1 MKNIIILGSTGSI
14 GVQAL
19 EVIENHKDKFNIV
32 GISANQNVEL
42 LIEQAKKHNPKY
54 VCIADEGHRETLIN
68 ALKSKDFKILYGR
81 EGLLELSK
89 NDSADIMLNALVGSD
104 GMEPTIN
111 AIKSGVNIALSNKE
125 SLVMAGELINEQLI
139 TDPNYK
145 VVSNVTAQEYK
156 NTKQIK
162 ELLIKGL

>member
-54 VCIADEGHRETLIN
+54 VCIADEDHR
-68 ALKSKDFKILYGR
+68 KH
-81 EGLLELSK
+81 
-89 NDSADIMLNALVGSD
+89 
-104 GMEPTIN
+104 
-111 AIKSGVNIALSNKE
+111 
-125 SLVMAGELINEQLI
+125 
-139 TDPNYK
+139 
-145 VVSNVTAQEYK
+145 
-156 NTKQIK
+156 
-162 ELLIKGL
+162 